1 MEYKTNKKENVY
13 FAIKIVATVLVLY
26 WLVAVFKAVSSA
38 GSSAGS
44 ALVLFGT
51 YAVMIWLFV
60 VFQKVFLVAYLKG
73 DGVEVT
79 ERQFGDFYAEYARM
93 AETLGVKRLP
103 KLFLVQRGGMLN
115 AFAVRF
121 SGKNYIAVFSDVFAL
136 LKDDP
141 AAVRFVVAHE
151 LGHVRRAHMQK
162 RFWTF
167 PSSVV
172 PFLTAAYSRACEYT
186 CDGVGMALAPDTPVN
201 GLVLL
206 AAGPALYRE
215 VSVPEYVESARKNRS
230 AVVRFAGLFMGH
242 PWLPLRVENLTA
254 HSPSARPSSSSASER
269 P

>member
-1 MEYKTNKKENVY
+1 MTYKTNKKENVY
-13 FAIKIVATVLVLY
+13 FAMKVVATVLVLY
-26 WLVAVFKAVSSA
+26 GFVAFIKALST
-38 GSSAGS
+38 AGS
-44 ALVLFGT
+44 ALASSLILFGT
-51 YAVMIWLFV
+51 YAVMIWLFI

-79 ERQFGDFYAEYARM
+79 ERQFGAFHAEYARM
-93 AETLGVKRLP
+93 AGELGIKRLP
-103 KLFLVQRGGMLN
+103 KLFLVQRGGLLN

-121 SGKNYIAVFSDVFAL
+121 SGKNYIAIFSDVFAL

-141 AAVRFVVAHE
+141 DAVRFVVAHE

-186 CDGVGMALAPDTPVN
+186 CDGVGMALSPEKPAN

-215 VSVPEYVESARKNRS
+215 VSIPEYVESARRNRS

-242 PWLPLRVENLTA
+242 PYLPLRVENLG
-254 HSPSARPSSSSASER
+254 ER
-269 P
+269 

>member
-1 MEYKTNKKENVY
+1 MDYKTSKKENVY
-13 FAIKIVATVLVLY
+13 FTVKVVATVLVLY
-26 WLVAVFKAVSSA
+26 GCVAFIGALST
-38 GSSAGS
+38 AGS
-44 ALVLFGT
+44 ALASSLILFGT
-51 YAVMIWLFV
+51 YAVMIWLFIA
-60 VFQKVFLVAYLKG
+60 FQKVFLVAYLKG

-79 ERQFGDFYAEYARM
+79 ERQFGDFYAEYVRM
-93 AETLGVKRLP
+93 AGVLGIKKLP

-136 LKDDP
+136 HKDDP
-141 AAVRFVVAHE
+141 ASVRFVVAHE

-186 CDGVGMALAPDTPVN
+186 CDGVGMALAPENPVD

-215 VSVPEYVESARKNRS
+215 VSVPEYVEAARKNRS
-230 AVVRFAGLFMGH
+230 PVVRFAGLFMSH
-242 PWLPLRVENLTA
+242 PWLPLRVENLRA
-254 HSPSARPSSSSASER
+254 L
-269 P
+269 